1 VSDGR
6 PIIDTDGGTLPNG
19 YPDTLYY
26 AAEGPAGMTADLRAA
41 FAAKAQANP
50 NFAGVIPVGDAFQR
64 AVDTGIAKADGF
76 HTSDGVYAA
85 AVPQDKI
92 DLWWIDYPHANPNA
106 SGAGAGSQSALLC
119 GRGRGR

>member
-26 AAEGPAGMTADLRAA
+26 AAEGPAGMTTDLRAA

-64 AVDTGIAKADGF
+64 AVDTGIAKAEGF
-76 HTSDGVYAA
+76 QTGQGVYAA